1 MTTAN
6 FTDRLSV
13 KKMNVAINLSRETTA
28 FTADIYLD
36 GRKIGKAINDGN
48 GGATNCWIENDLI
61 VANYG
66 HIIET
71 WIDARAADA
80 ENAKRGLLASRK
92 NEKWIQKQLQQ
103 NRYVFTTGNEIMA
116 HSDFVVPMQSDELEA
131 ERNYCIN
138 KIKLVYPDAK
148 DFRFPEC
155 LV

>member
-92 NEKWIQKQLQQ
+92 NEKWIQ
-103 NRYVFTTGNEIMA
+103 NRLVKGMFVFTTGDQLVAQGGLAIPM
-116 HSDFVVPMQSDELEA
+116 HSDDFEA
-131 ERNYCIN
+131 ERNFAIE
-138 KIKLVYPDAK
+138 KVKSDYPDAK
-148 DFRFPEC
+148 DFRFPES

>member
-36 GRKIGKAINDGN
+36 GHRIGSASNDGN

-80 ENAKRGLLASRK
+80 ETAKRGLLASRK
-92 NEKWIQKQLQQ
+92 NEKWIQSRLKKGMF
-103 NRYVFTTGNEIMA
+103 VFTTGDQLIA
-116 HSDFVVPMQSDELEA
+116 QAIPKYSDKFASEG
-131 ERNYCIN
+131 NYLIADV
-138 KIKLVYPDAK
+138 KTEYPDAK
-148 DFRFPEC
+148 DFRFPKS

>member
-1 MTTAN
+1 MTTVN

-36 GRKIGKAINDGN
+36 GHRIGSASNDGN

-92 NEKWIQKQLQQ
+92 NEKWIQSRLEKGMF
-103 NRYVFTTGNEIMA
+103 VFTTGDQLVA
-116 HSDFVVPMQSDELEA
+116 QGGLAFPMSNVDCEA
-131 ERNYCIN
+131 ERNFHIE
-138 KIKLVYPDAK
+138 KVKSGYPDAK
-148 DFRFPEC
+148 DFRFPES

>member
-36 GRKIGKAINDGN
+36 GQKIGKAINDGN

-92 NEKWIQKQLQQ
+92 NEKWIQSRLEKGMF
-103 NRYVFTTGNEIMA
+103 VFTAGDQLVAQGGLGNPMFV
-116 HSDFVVPMQSDELEA
+116 DFKA
-131 ERNYCIN
+131 EQNFSIE
-138 KIKLVYPDAK
+138 KVKSQYPDAK
-148 DFRFPEC
+148 DFRFPES

>member
-36 GRKIGKAINDGN
+36 GYRIGSASNDGN
-48 GGATNCWIENDLI
+48 GGATNCWIKNDLI

-92 NEKWIQKQLQQ
+92 NEKWIQKQLKQGFF
-103 NRYVFTTGNEIMA
+103 VFTTENEMLSEQ
-116 HSDFVVPMQSDELEA
+116 HSFATIGEFEQNALMRS
-131 ERNYCIN
+131 
-138 KIKLVYPDAK
+138 IKSLYPDAK
-148 DFRFPEC
+148 DFRFPKS

>member
-48 GGATNCWIENDLI
+48 GGATNCWIQNDLI

-92 NEKWIQKQLQQ
+92 NEKWIQSRLEKGMF
-103 NRYVFTTGNEIMA
+103 VFTTGDQLIAQGGLGNPIFV
-116 HSDFVVPMQSDELEA
+116 DFKA
-131 ERNYCIN
+131 ERNFVIE
-138 KIKLVYPDAK
+138 KVKSEYPDAK
-148 DFRFPEC
+148 DFRFPES

>member
-61 VANYG
+61 VANYS

-92 NEKWIQKQLQQ
+92 NEKWIQSRLEKGMFVFITGDQLVAQGGL
-103 NRYVFTTGNEIMA
+103 GNPIFV
-116 HSDFVVPMQSDELEA
+116 DFEA
-131 ERNYCIN
+131 EQNFAIE
-138 KIKLVYPDAK
+138 KVKSQYPDAK
-148 DFRFPEC
+148 DFRFPKS

>member
-36 GRKIGKAINDGN
+36 GHRIGSANNDGN
-48 GGATNCWIENDLI
+48 GGATNCWIQNNLI

-80 ENAKRGLLASRK
+80 ETAKRGLLASRK
-92 NEKWIQKQLQQ
+92 NEKWIQ
-103 NRYVFTTGNEIMA
+103 NRLVKGMFVFTTGDQLIAQGGLAIPM
-116 HSDFVVPMQSDELEA
+116 HSDDFEA
-131 ERNYCIN
+131 ERNFVIE
-138 KIKLVYPDAK
+138 KVKSEYPDAK
-148 DFRFPEC
+148 DFRFPES

>member
-48 GGATNCWIENDLI
+48 GGETNCWISDLI

-66 HIIET
+66 LIIKT

-103 NRYVFTTGNEIMA
+103 NRYVFTTGDQIMA
-116 HSDFVVPMQSDELEA
+116 HSDFVVPMHSDDFEA